1 MFTRPVLALALVLTA
16 ACASAQ
22 TESKPVQQ
30 RDPFYWLGEINKAT
44 LVINTDQSLLDK
56 RMAPR
61 LAAGLAK
68 VLEAGAQPG
77 AGRPSTVIS
86 FEPLLIKEAGEDV
99 TLLHAGRSSQDMH
112 ATYRSAILRDKLLE
126 LADQLNQ
133 TSATLVALAGRH
145 AATIVPNYTNGV
157 AAQPNNYGHYLL
169 GQAAGLMRDA
179 QRIREAYVR
188 IDRSPMGTTVLNG
201 TSWPLDRE
209 RMARYLGFEA
219 LVDNAYDAAQISSMD
234 QPVEVASIV
243 ASIALRT
250 GNFVEDVLTQYAQ
263 SRPWILLEEGGGNT
277 YVSSAMPQKRNPACS
292 TTRAA
297 MRPRR

>member
-1 MFTRPVLALALVLTA
+1 MSRKPGLTTLAGIASAETAMFTRPVLALALVLTA

-157 AAQPNNYGHYLL
+157 AAQPNSYGHYLL
-169 GQAAGLMRDA
+169 GQAAG
-179 QRIREAYVR
+179 
-188 IDRSPMGTTVLNG
+188 
-201 TSWPLDRE
+201 
-209 RMARYLGFEA
+209 
-219 LVDNAYDAAQISSMD
+219 
-234 QPVEVASIV
+234 
-243 ASIALRT
+243 
-250 GNFVEDVLTQYAQ
+250 
-263 SRPWILLEEGGGNT
+263 
-277 YVSSAMPQKRNPACS
+277 
-292 TTRAA
+292 
-297 MRPRR
+297 